1 MIDALKSIFNFSK
14 NINASIN
21 DTPSSKISIDKPTF
35 YSTKISN
42 SKDVTDSMNEVKK
55 SLNLV
60 GRQAYEQVKSTI

>member
-35 YSTKISN
+35 SSTKISN